1 MKKNKHGRQ
10 DNIMNANPN
19 QKQKGSKVENGVFV
33 YSEALT
39 VGQLAEKLNIKASD
53 IIKTYFLKG
62 QMLTINTI
70 LSDDMV
76 GEICL
81 EHNFDVKKEEVKDVD
96 DIEGLNIEDDEASL
110 VERAPVV
117 TVMGHVDHGKTTL
130 IDAIRNSNV
139 VATEAGGISQ
149 AIGAYQ
155 KEYKG
160 KKITIIDT
168 PGHKAFAAMRARGA
182 SVTDIV
188 VLIVAADDS
197 VMPQTVEAIDHAKA
211 AGVPI
216 IVAVNKMDKPGAN
229 PEKVLTDLMNYDI
242 IAEKYGGSNI
252 CVEISAKTGEGIEE
266 LLENIVLQSEMLE
279 LKANPNRFAIG
290 TVLEAKL
297 DKGEGPKATLL
308 IQNGTLKTGDYVVV
322 GTTFGKVRRMNDDY
336 NHLLK
341 EAGPSTP
348 VSVIGLNDVPLA
360 GDKFVAMSDERLA
373 KDIANKRRIK
383 KEMAERKTES
393 ISTMDQLFEKVAE
406 GEITQVNIIIK
417 ADSTG
422 SAEALKASLENIKS
436 DDVKIN
442 VIKSSAG
449 AITESDIL
457 LANASHAII
466 YGFNV
471 RPDAVIKQKA
481 KEEKVEIRLSEIIYQ
496 LLEEVEDLVK
506 GLKKAV
512 ITEEYRGQA
521 EVRQTIKSSKIG
533 TIAGCYVTDGVI
545 PAGSL
550 IRLLRD
556 GKVVFKGKILGLK
569 RFKDD
574 AKEVKQGFECGISI
588 EGFNDI
594 HENDIIEAYALVE
607 K

>member
-1 MKKNKHGRQ
+1 
-10 DNIMNANPN
+10 
-19 QKQKGSKVENGVFV
+19 
-33 YSEALT
+33 
-39 VGQLAEKLNIKASD
+39 
-53 IIKTYFLKG
+53 
-62 QMLTINTI
+62 MLT
-70 LSDDMV
+70 
-76 GEICL
+76 
-81 EHNFDVKKEEVKDVD
+81 
-96 DIEGLNIEDDEASL
+96 
-110 VERAPVV
+110 
-117 TVMGHVDHGKTTL
+117 DHGKTTL

-155 KEYKG
+155 KEYNG

-188 VLIVAADDS
+188 ILIVAADDS
-197 VMPQTVEAIDHAKA
+197 VMPQTIEAIDHAKA

-216 IVAVNKMDKPGAN
+216 IVAINKMDKPGAN
-229 PEKVLTDLMNYDI
+229 PEKVMTDLMSYEI
-242 IAEKYGGSNI
+242 IPEKYGGSNI
-252 CVEISAKTGEGIEE
+252 FVEVSAKKGDGIED
-266 LLENIVLQSEMLE
+266 LLENVLLQAEMLE
-279 LKANPNRFAIG
+279 LKANPNRYAIG

-322 GTTFGKVRRMNDDY
+322 GTTYGKVRRMNDDY
-336 NHLLK
+336 NKILK

-348 VSVIGLNDVPLA
+348 VSIIGLNDVPLA
-360 GDKFVAMSDERLA
+360 GDKFVALEDERTA

-383 KEMAERKTES
+383 KELAERKS
-393 ISTMDQLFEKVAE
+393 QVISTMDELFNKVSE
-406 GEITQVNIIIK
+406 GELTQVNIIVK

-422 SAEALKASLENIKS
+422 SAEAIKASLENIKS
-436 DDVKIN
+436 EDVKIN

-457 LANASHAII
+457 LANASNAII

-471 RPDAVIKQKA
+471 RPDAMIKQKA

-521 EVRQTIKSSKIG
+521 EVRQLIKSSKIG

-545 PAGSL
+545 PANSP
-550 IRLLRD
+550 IRLLRE
-556 GKVVFKGKILGLK
+556 GKVVFKGNIAGLK

-588 EGFNDI
+588 DGYNDI

>member
-1 MKKNKHGRQ
+1 MKKNKTGREN
-10 DNIMNANPN
+10 NISNSDL
-19 QKQKGSKVENGVFV
+19 KQKPKSSKIENGVFIYNEV
-33 YSEALT
+33 LT
-39 VGQLAEKLNIKASD
+39 VGQLATKLNISASE

-62 QMLTINTI
+62 QMLTINSVLT
-70 LSDDMV
+70 DDMV

-81 EHNFDVKKEEVKDVD
+81 EHNFDVQKEEIKDVD
-96 DIEGLNIEDDEASL
+96 DIENLDFEDDPSQL
-110 VERAPVV
+110 IERAPVV

-155 KEYKG
+155 KEYNG

-188 VLIVAADDS
+188 ILIVAADDS
-197 VMPQTVEAIDHAKA
+197 VMPQTIEAIDHAKA

-216 IVAVNKMDKPGAN
+216 IVAINKIDKPGAN
-229 PEKVLTDLMNYDI
+229 PEKVMTDLMSYEI
-242 IAEKYGGSNI
+242 IPEKYGGSNI
-252 CVEISAKTGEGIEE
+252 FVEVSAKKGDGIED
-266 LLENIVLQSEMLE
+266 LLENVLLQAEMLE
-279 LKANPNRFAIG
+279 LKANPNRYAIG

-322 GTTFGKVRRMNDDY
+322 GTTYGKVRRMNDDY
-336 NHLLK
+336 NKILK

-348 VSVIGLNDVPLA
+348 VSIIGLNDVPLA
-360 GDKFVAMSDERLA
+360 GDKFVALEDERTA

-383 KEMAERKTES
+383 KELAERKS
-393 ISTMDQLFEKVAE
+393 QVISTMDELFNKVSE
-406 GEITQVNIIIK
+406 GELTQVNIIVK

-422 SAEALKASLENIKS
+422 SAEAIKASLENIKS
-436 DDVKIN
+436 EDVKIN

-457 LANASHAII
+457 LANASNAII

-471 RPDAVIKQKA
+471 RPDAMIKQKA

-521 EVRQTIKSSKIG
+521 EVRQLIKSSKIG

-545 PAGSL
+545 PANSP
-550 IRLLRD
+550 IRLLRE
-556 GKVVFKGKILGLK
+556 GKVVFKGNIAGLK

-588 EGFNDI
+588 DGYNDI

>member
-1 MKKNKHGRQ
+1 MKKNKTGREN
-10 DNIMNANPN
+10 NISNSDL
-19 QKQKGSKVENGVFV
+19 KQKPKSSKIENGVFIYNEV
-33 YSEALT
+33 LT
-39 VGQLAEKLNIKASD
+39 VGQLATKLNISASE

-62 QMLTINTI
+62 QMLTINSVLT
-70 LSDDMV
+70 DDMV

-81 EHNFDVKKEEVKDVD
+81 EHNFDVQKEEIKDVD
-96 DIEGLNIEDDEASL
+96 DIENLDFEDDPSQL
-110 VERAPVV
+110 IERAPVV

-155 KEYKG
+155 KEYNG

-188 VLIVAADDS
+188 ILIVAADDS
-197 VMPQTVEAIDHAKA
+197 VMPQTIEAIDHAKA

-216 IVAVNKMDKPGAN
+216 IVAINKMDKPGAN
-229 PEKVLTDLMNYDI
+229 PEKVMTDLMSYEI
-242 IAEKYGGSNI
+242 IPEKYGGSNI
-252 CVEISAKTGEGIEE
+252 FVEVSAKKGDGIED
-266 LLENIVLQSEMLE
+266 LLENVLLQAEMLE
-279 LKANPNRFAIG
+279 LKANPNRYAIG

-322 GTTFGKVRRMNDDY
+322 GTTYGKVRRMNDDY
-336 NHLLK
+336 NKILK

-348 VSVIGLNDVPLA
+348 VSIIGLNDVPLA
-360 GDKFVAMSDERLA
+360 GDKFVALEDERTA

-383 KEMAERKTES
+383 KELAERKS
-393 ISTMDQLFEKVAE
+393 QVISTMDELFNKVSE
-406 GEITQVNIIIK
+406 GELTQVNIIVK

-422 SAEALKASLENIKS
+422 SAEAIKASLENIKS
-436 DDVKIN
+436 EDVKIN

-457 LANASHAII
+457 LANASNAII

-471 RPDAVIKQKA
+471 RPDAMIKQKA

-521 EVRQTIKSSKIG
+521 EVRQLIKSSKIG

-545 PAGSL
+545 PANSP
-550 IRLLRD
+550 IRLLRE
-556 GKVVFKGKILGLK
+556 GKVVFKGNIAGLK

-588 EGFNDI
+588 DGYNDI